1 MFKILK
7 RIIITLLT
15 IELTLILLMGGVLF
29 WTFKHPRET
38 WHFIETRVLPSDLKV
53 TWEELNFTGAKEK
66 GFSIYFDWEVR
77 GLLITKQNPAWRIP
91 IDELHVKASTL
102 ISKSEKKLILH
113 DLTILSTS
121 PISISPDPNAP
132 DSTPHNI
139 FQYFQSAIEK
149 IELVHRY
156 VVFENVQFDVKEFQ
170 LQSKNDAPLMISF
183 QLQPQSVKS
192 MAESFIYNGRLSSSR
207 QAPIALRTSGT
218 LSLQNLESEN
228 AFFTSQTSF
237 EGFSVK
243 TIQDLSLQ
251 NKDHTTTLS
260 SKGPTNF
267 DKGDLHL
274 RIKSQA
280 SLLIN
285 SRQATTNLTADV
297 AGIPGPLVSI
307 NQLHFHLE
315 TPLEK
320 DLFWSEKPSDFTL
333 KGPVSIFFVDKD
345 MRKPFEDSCQ
355 CKIPEILKADF
366 KGQIWLAELF
376 QKPAT
381 QKPLLE
387 THLNIEGIDNKLIS
401 LDLAADLKIEKK
413 QSDYLY
419 SPSLD
424 CKASINNFQGFRK
437 FLDAK
442 NILIPAPFNI
452 LDGRLDLLAH
462 GPVTSTAK
470 DFTLPL
476 SVTANLNSAHQEVK
490 LKTQTDIRVSSN
502 FKEIFVDILASI
514 DSLQLELP
522 PLDPMKGK
530 PRVTVD
536 RRILRIPPVTTKKEP
551 QVKVYFT
558 LEVQTA
564 KPGAIRLLSPYFHPN
579 LPLTLAI
586 NQNQKHKNSGFL
598 QAEPFQIE
606 YLRRKVQVEKMHIDF
621 PASEK
626 EVIPVDARFRINQ
639 TQYTITI
646 DVTGPINKPNI
657 VMNSEPY
664 LSESEIISVLLYDRT
679 SNELSSGDAET
690 AGGVQAAVADRAIGL
705 FGLWAFAATPIKSFS
720 YNPVTKVYTA
730 TVALTDDV
738 TAGIGTNWEESTRL
752 ELRKR
757 VSKSWM
763 LTAAWSPATQE
774 EQQSTKL
781 VLQWEK
787 RF

>member
-1 MFKILK
+1 MLKIIK
-7 RIIITLLT
+7 RILLTILT
-15 IELTLILLMGGVLF
+15 IELILVLLIGGILV
-29 WTFKHPRET
+29 WSFKHPKEA
-38 WHFIETRVLPSDLKV
+38 WHLVETRVLPADLKV
-53 TWEELNFTGAKEK
+53 TWQKMDFTGAKEK
-66 GFSIYFDWEVR
+66 GFNFFFDWEVH
-77 GLLITKQNPAWRIP
+77 GLLITRQNPAWRIP
-91 IDELHVKASTL
+91 IDELHVKASTQ

-113 DLTILSTS
+113 DLKVLSTS
-121 PISISPDPNAP
+121 PLTILPNP
-132 DSTPHNI
+132 NPEETKPKNI
-139 FQYFQSAIEK
+139 FQFFQSAIEK
-149 IELVHRY
+149 IEFVHRY
-156 VVFENVQFDVKEFQ
+156 LVFEKIQINIKEFQ
-170 LQSKNDAPLMISF
+170 LQSKYETPFIFSF

-192 MAESFIYNGRLSSSR
+192 LPESFIYQVSFSSSR
-207 QAPIALRTSGT
+207 QAPMTLQTSGT
-218 LSLQNLESEN
+218 LDLQSLQSEKS
-228 AFFTSQTSF
+228 FFTSKLHF
-237 EGFSVK
+237 EGFAVK
-243 TIQDLSLQ
+243 TTQDLSLQ
-251 NKDHTTTLS
+251 NLDHTTTL
-260 SKGPTNF
+260 KTAGPVSF

-274 RIKSQA
+274 RIKPEA
-280 SLLIN
+280 TLLIN
-285 SRQATTNLTADV
+285 NSRAMTNLKADV
-297 AGIPGPLVSI
+297 TGIPGPMVSI
-307 NQLHFHLE
+307 NQLQFHLD
-315 TPLEK
+315 TPLEENI
-320 DLFWSEKPSDFTL
+320 LWSEKPSDFTL
-333 KGPVSIFFVDKD
+333 TGPVSIFFVDQN
-345 MRKPFEDSCQ
+345 MRKPLEDSCQ

-366 KGQIWLAELF
+366 KGQIWLASLF
-376 QKPAT
+376 QKPES

-387 THLNIEGIDNKLIS
+387 THLTIEAIDNKLIS

-413 QSDYLY
+413 QDEYIY

-424 CKASINNFQGFRK
+424 CKASINSFQGFRK

-442 NILIPAPFNI
+442 NILIPAPLNI
-452 LDGRLDLLAH
+452 LDGRLVLLAH
-462 GPVTSTAK
+462 GPVTSSAK

-476 SVTANLNSAHQEVK
+476 SVTADLTSPNQDVK
-490 LKTQTDIRVSSN
+490 LKTQTDIRVASD
-502 FKEIFVDILASI
+502 FKEIFVDVLASI

-536 RRILRIPPVTTKKEP
+536 RRILRTPPVAAKKQP
-551 QVKVYFT
+551 KVKVYFT
-558 LEVQTA
+558 LEVETA
-564 KPGAIRLLSPYFHPN
+564 KPGAIRLLSPYFRPN
-579 LPLTLAI
+579 LPLTIAI
-586 NQNQKHKNSGFL
+586 YQNQKHKNSGFL

-606 YLRRKVQVEKMHIDF
+606 YLRRKVYVEKMHIDF
-621 PASEK
+621 PPSEK

-657 VMNSEPY
+657 IMNSDPY
-664 LSESEIISVLLYDRT
+664 LSEDEIISVLLYDRT
-679 SNELSSGDAET
+679 SDQLTAGDAET

-774 EQQSTKL
+774 EQQTTKL

>member
-7 RIIITLLT
+7 RIFLIFLL
-15 IELTLILLMGGVLF
+15 IDFILVLVIGGVLI

-38 WHFIETRVLPSDLKV
+38 WQFIESRVLPRDVKV
-53 TWEELNFTGAKEK
+53 TWQKMDFTGARES
-66 GFSIYFDWEVR
+66 GLNFFFDWEVR
-77 GLLITKQNPAWRIP
+77 GLLITRQHPAWRIP
-91 IDELHVKASTL
+91 IEELHVKASTM
-102 ISKSEKKLILH
+102 ISKSEKKLLLH
-113 DLTILSTS
+113 DFKILSTS
-121 PISISPDPNAP
+121 PISISLDPLSSETAP
-132 DSTPHNI
+132 KNI
-139 FQYFQSAIEK
+139 YQSFQNVIEK

-156 VVFENVQFDVKEFQ
+156 IVFENIQLGVKEFQ
-170 LQSKNDAPLMISF
+170 VQSEGEMPFIISF
-183 QLQPQSVKS
+183 QLQPQSVKT
-192 MAESFIYNGRLSSSR
+192 MPESFIYNGRLSSSR
-207 QAPIALRTSGT
+207 QAPMTLQTSGT
-218 LSLQNLESEN
+218 LSLQNLESERP
-228 AFFTSQTSF
+228 FFTSQTNF
-237 EGFSVK
+237 EGFAVK
-243 TIQDLSLQ
+243 TTQDLSLQ
-251 NKDHTTTLS
+251 NKDHTTTLNTV
-260 SKGPTNF
+260 GPVSF

-274 RIKSQA
+274 RIKPQLA
-280 SLLIN
+280 VIIN
-285 SRQATTNLTADV
+285 NLKAITNLKADV
-297 AGIPGPLVSI
+297 TGIPGPLVSI
-307 NQLHFHLE
+307 HQLHFDME
-315 TPLEK
+315 TPLET
-320 DLFWSEKPSDFTL
+320 DLFLSEKPSDFTL
-333 KGPVSIFFVDKD
+333 KAPVSIFFVDKE

-366 KGQIWLAELF
+366 KGQVWLAELS
-376 QKPAT
+376 QEPET

-387 THLNIEGIDNKLIS
+387 THLSIEGIANKLIS

-413 QSDYLY
+413 KNEYIY

-442 NILIPAPFNI
+442 NILIPAPLNI
-452 LDGRLDLLAH
+452 LDGRLVLLAH
-462 GPVTSTAK
+462 GPVTSSAK

-476 SVTANLNSAHQEVK
+476 SVTADLNSAHQEVK

-502 FKEIFVDILASI
+502 FKEVFVDILASI

-530 PRVTVD
+530 PRITVD
-536 RRILRIPPVTTKKEP
+536 RRILKAPPVAVKKEP
-551 QVKVYFT
+551 KVKVYFT

-586 NQNQKHKNSGFL
+586 NQNHKHKNSGFL

-606 YLRRKVQVEKMHIDF
+606 YLHRKVQVEKMHIEF

-626 EVIPVDARFRINQ
+626 ELIPVDARFRINQ

-657 VMNSEPY
+657 IMNSEPY

-679 SNELSSGDAET
+679 SDQLSSGDAET

-774 EQQSTKL
+774 EQQTTKL